1 MKKIFYVA
9 LAATMAAFSASTFT
23 SCKDTDDITNM
34 QLKHDKDV
42 AKLQGEINGLLDEI
56 QALKNVDAETKKQLE
71 EKAKELQD
79 KIDALEASSA
89 TKEEL
94 AAEKLALE
102 TAINTFKEEV
112 KSILKGLV
120 TGIRINEVKNSAFGS
135 FNGFFTNMQ
144 STILVGYYGV
154 NESGAEIPALEDV
167 KLGEINFSINPADV
181 ILASDQKFTLIN
193 SVGDAGHGIVLSD
206 AVEAKEAIHSGIT
219 RADAVYSYVT
229 TATIPLK
236 DAKETIRLDL
246 DKTKL
251 KAELKKL
258 QEANAVRPALSSIA
272 NIITDIINA
281 LSVDRLAMKSNFS
294 YTFDGETVNN
304 TQVTAFDMKAITVK
318 PLGLNGYEFKGV
330 PGYGIVRNAAKKVMD
345 AVIEKV
351 QTTIYNKYQGSELK
365 AKLDE
370 FKASLEDVKELKIV
384 NTVDGDKVLEV
395 RNKNG
400 VLLGYITM
408 DALNRIYEDINAGLG
423 NYNKVFSSASEM
435 VDAINKLFEQIKTS
449 TALTSMENSLLAKL
463 DKYNEKI
470 GAKLN
475 NLFEPVLLIQTEKGL
490 SRAGFPGVPSV
501 VTGEVTLIPTTYSAE
516 LLTPLYR
523 KILTVNDEEVLNV
536 TQELGATVTITEPG
550 EYTIVYEGKD
560 YSGHTID
567 ADTHTY
573 KIIVK

>member
-23 SCKDTDDITNM
+23 SCKDTDDVTNM

-42 AKLQGEINGLLDEI
+42 KKLQGEIDGILDEI
-56 QALKNVDAETKKQLE
+56 QKLKNVDEETKKQLE
-71 EKAKELQD
+71 DKAKELQD
-79 KIDALEASSA
+79 KIDGLASIVA
-89 TKEEL
+89 TKVEL
-94 AAEKLALE
+94 DAEKDKLQKQ
-102 TAINTFKEEV
+102 IDDFKDNV
-112 KSILKGLV
+112 KGILKGLV

-206 AVEAKEAIHSGIT
+206 AVGAGDPIHSGIT

-251 KAELKKL
+251 KDELKKL

-272 NIITDIINA
+272 NIITEIINA
-281 LSVDRLAMKSNFS
+281 MSVDRLAMKSNFS

-330 PGYGIVRNAAKKVMD
+330 PGYGIVRNIAKKVMD
-345 AVIEKV
+345 KVINKV
-351 QTTIYNKYQGSELK
+351 QTTLYNKLSGSDLVQKMNKFQEDLK
-365 AKLDE
+365 E
-370 FKASLEDVKELKIV
+370 IKIV
-384 NTVDGDKVLEV
+384 VTPTQTKYTITVDGEEVDVTDLVL
-395 RNKNG
+395 K
-400 VLLGYITM
+400 
-408 DALNRIYEDINAGLG
+408 IYDEINAGMVDGLA
-423 NYNKVFSSASEM
+423 NANNAFASARDM
-435 VDAINKLFEQIKTS
+435 VDAVNKLISQIKTS
-449 TALTSMENSLLAKL
+449 TALTSYENSLLAKL

-516 LLTPLYR
+516 LLTPLY
-523 KILTVNDEEVLNV
+523 KKTLTINDEEVLNV

-560 YSGHTID
+560 YSGHTIE
-567 ADTHTY
+567 AETHTY

>member
-23 SCKDTDDITNM
+23 SCKDTDDVTNM

-42 AKLQGEINGLLDEI
+42 KKLQGEIDGILDEI
-56 QALKNVDAETKKQLE
+56 QKLKNVDEETKKQLE
-71 EKAKELQD
+71 DKAKELQD
-79 KIDALEASSA
+79 KIDGLASIVA
-89 TKEEL
+89 TKVEL
-94 AAEKLALE
+94 DAEKDKLQKQ
-102 TAINTFKEEV
+102 IDDFKDNV
-112 KSILKGLV
+112 KGILKGLV

-206 AVEAKEAIHSGIT
+206 AVGAGDPIHSGIT

-251 KAELKKL
+251 KDELKKL

-272 NIITDIINA
+272 NIITEIINA
-281 LSVDRLAMKSNFS
+281 MSVDRLAMKSNFS

-330 PGYGIVRNAAKKVMD
+330 PGYGIVRNIAKKVMD
-345 AVIEKV
+345 KVINKV
-351 QTTIYNKYQGSELK
+351 QTTLYNKLSGSELVQK
-365 AKLDE
+365 MNK
-370 FKASLEDVKELKIV
+370 FQEDLKEIKIV
-384 NTVDGDKVLEV
+384 VTPTQTKYTITVDGEEVDVTDLVL
-395 RNKNG
+395 K
-400 VLLGYITM
+400 
-408 DALNRIYEDINAGLG
+408 IYDEINAGMVDGLA
-423 NYNKVFSSASEM
+423 NANNAFASARDM
-435 VDAINKLFEQIKTS
+435 VDAVNKLISQIKTS
-449 TALTSMENSLLAKL
+449 TALTSYENSLLAKL

-516 LLTPLYR
+516 LLTPLY
-523 KILTVNDEEVLNV
+523 KKTLTINDEEVLNV

-560 YSGHTID
+560 YSGHTIE
-567 ADTHTY
+567 AETHTY